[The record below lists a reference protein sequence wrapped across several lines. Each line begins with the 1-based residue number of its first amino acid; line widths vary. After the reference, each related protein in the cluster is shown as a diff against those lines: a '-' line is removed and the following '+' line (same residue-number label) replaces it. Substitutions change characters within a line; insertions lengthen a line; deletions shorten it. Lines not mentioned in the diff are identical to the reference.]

1 MNTST
6 KLLTTLIA
14 ITLMST
20 AHTANANDDENTDLR
35 TGKIDQ
41 LVNSAGSL
49 ELKSNGFG
57 NTQAANLIKANG
69 NLIQEDGEINQSVTL
84 QGELKLDQ
92 ANIGS
97 RQAANYLGASG
108 SLQLSSVLQSVTGA
122 TAVTLDQ
129 VGSHLSVQ
137 GVNVVESGAS
147 IIPIDE
153 FTGIA
158 SEIAGTVVEV
168 AIGKLKDEAID
179 TAKDLIPG
187 I

>member
-1 MNTST
+1 MKIST
-6 KLLTTLIA
+6 KTLTALMAIA
-14 ITLMST
+14 FAT
-20 AHTANANDDENTDLR
+20 ASFTSNAQDDDTSLR
-35 TGKIDQ
+35 VGKIDQ
-41 LVNSAGSL
+41 VLKSSEGL

-69 NLIQEDGEINQSVTL
+69 DLIQQSGIITQTIEL
-84 QGELKLDQ
+84 QDELKLKQ

-97 RQAANYLGASG
+97 RQAANYVGATGKATLAEVS
-108 SLQLSSVLQSVTGA
+108 QSVTGA
-122 TAVTLDQ
+122 SAVTLDQ
-129 VGSHLSVQ
+129 IGSHLSVQ

-147 IIPIDE
+147 IIPVDE

-158 SEIAGTVVEV
+158 AGIVDTVIEV
-168 AIGKLKDEAID
+168 AVGKLKDEAVD